1 MPYIKTTWK
10 NGQAP
15 AINAEN
21 LNKIENGIAEAF
33 ENSENAKALA
43 EASKTASDEANAKAG
58 TSIAKAEEARQNAQN
73 AATEASNAKSK
84 AENAEKTANDAKTA
98 AEQANSKAVQNKT
111 DLNSLSERLSN
122 VEGSIPEVPTTLPNP
137 NALTINIGG
146 TVSTYDGTQAV
157 RVSIDSATG
166 VSF

>member
-84 AENAEKTANDAKTA
+84 AENAEKTAGKFKFPHGF
-98 AEQANSKAVQNKT
+98 SVVFSLILFPVFLPGK
-111 DLNSLSERLSN
+111 DL
-122 VEGSIPEVPTTLPNP
+122 
-137 NALTINIGG
+137 
-146 TVSTYDGTQAV
+146 Y
-157 RVSIDSATG
+157 TG
-166 VSF
+166 